1 MDKKNNNPWI
11 VLAIVTALI
20 AAVAAVVV
28 FILRAR
34 AKQKA
39 WYDQEA
45 IDCDMDDCECFELD
59 DEDDEIADT
68 VVEE

>member
-11 VLAIVTALI
+11 VLAIVTALS

-45 IDCDMDDCECFELD
+45 IDCDMDDCECFEFD

-68 VVEE
+68 IVEE

>member
-11 VLAIVTALI
+11 VIAVVTALV
-20 AAVAAVVV
+20 AAAAAVVV

-45 IDCDMDDCECFELD
+45 IDYEMDDCECFEFD
-59 DEDDEIADT
+59 DEDVEIAET
-68 VVEE
+68 TVEE

>member
-11 VLAIVTALI
+11 VFAIVTALI

-34 AKQKA
+34 EKQKV

-45 IDCDMDDCECFELD
+45 IDCDMDDCECFEFD
-59 DEDDEIADT
+59 DEDVEIADT
-68 VVEE
+68 IVEE

>member
-11 VLAIVTALI
+11 VIAIVTALI
-20 AAVAAVVV
+20 AAAAAVVV
-28 FILRAR
+28 FVLRAR

-45 IDCDMDDCECFELD
+45 IDCEMDDCECFEFD
-59 DEDDEIADT
+59 DEDVEIADSA
-68 VVEE
+68 VEE

>member
-34 AKQKA
+34 EKQKA

-45 IDCDMDDCECFELD
+45 IDCDMDDCECFEFD
-59 DEDDEIADT
+59 DEDVEIADT
-68 VVEE
+68 IVEE

>member
-20 AAVAAVVV
+20 AAAAAVVV
-28 FILRAR
+28 FVLRAR

-45 IDCDMDDCECFELD
+45 IDYDTDDCECFEFG
-59 DEDDEIADT
+59 DEDVEIADT

>member
-1 MDKKNNNPWI
+1 MDKKNNKPWI

-20 AAVAAVVV
+20 AAVVAVVV

-34 AKQKA
+34 EKQKA

-45 IDCDMDDCECFELD
+45 IDCDMDDCECFEFD
-59 DEDDEIADT
+59 DEDVEIADT
-68 VVEE
+68 IVEE

>member
-11 VLAIVTALI
+11 LIAIV
-20 AAVAAVVV
+20 AAVAAAVAALVV
-28 FILRAR
+28 FLLRAR

-45 IDCDMDDCECFELD
+45 IDCEMDDCECFEFD
-59 DEDDEIADT
+59 DEDVEIADT
-68 VVEE
+68 DVDE

>member
-1 MDKKNNNPWI
+1 MDKKNNSPWVVI
-11 VLAIVTALI
+11 AIVAALV

-34 AKQKA
+34 EKQKA

-45 IDCDMDDCECFELD
+45 IDYEMDDCECFEFD
-59 DEDDEIADT
+59 DEDVEIAEAT
-68 VVEE
+68 VEE

>member
-11 VLAIVTALI
+11 VIAIVTALI
-20 AAVAAVVV
+20 AAAAAVVV

-34 AKQKA
+34 EKQKA

-45 IDCDMDDCECFELD
+45 IDYEMDDCECFEFD
-59 DEDDEIADT
+59 DEDVEIAET

>member
-34 AKQKA
+34 EKQKA

-45 IDCDMDDCECFELD
+45 IDCDMDDCECFEFD
-59 DEDDEIADT
+59 DEDVEIADT